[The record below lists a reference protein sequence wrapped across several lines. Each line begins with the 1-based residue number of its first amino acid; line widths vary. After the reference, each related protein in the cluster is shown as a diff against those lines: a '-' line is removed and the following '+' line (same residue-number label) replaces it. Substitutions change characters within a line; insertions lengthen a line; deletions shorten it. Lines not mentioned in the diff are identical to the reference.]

1 MPFAKGFVR
10 NPVRTVSVSADE
22 AGQRIDNFLVT
33 MLKSLPRSRIYS
45 LLRSGQVRVN
55 KGRVK
60 PDYRLQ
66 AGDELRLPP
75 TYEVPP
81 NDMTPPPRQIDVLR
95 TRILFESK
103 NLVVVN
109 KPSGF
114 AVHGGSGVNFGVIEL
129 LRHLYPQEKHLE
141 LVHRLD
147 RETSGCLLVAK
158 KRSVLLAL
166 HEKFRKGEVDKHYQ
180 ALVLGKLRRAK
191 TVDVPLTR
199 QVLQSG
205 ERMVR
210 ASAIPGNAKASVTR
224 FEIVERFAGSTLL
237 SARPETGRT
246 HQIRV
251 HAAHLGHPIAGD
263 EKYGDPGFNEVMHEL
278 GLQRLFLHAFR
289 IEVKIPQEPQA
300 LLFTAPL
307 DDDLAAVLTRLKG
320 SA

>member
-1 MPFAKGFVR
+1 M
-10 NPVRTVSVSADE
+10 SADE

-33 MLKSLPRSRIYS
+33 KLKSLPRSRIYS

-81 NDMTPPPRQIDVLR
+81 KEMAPPTRQIDVLKS
-95 TRILFESK
+95 RILFDSK
-103 NLVVVN
+103 NLIVVN
-109 KPSGF
+109 KPSGI

-147 RETSGCLLVAK
+147 RDTSGCLLIAK

-166 HEKFRKGEVDKHYQ
+166 HEKFRTGEVNKHYH

-199 QVLQSG
+199 QVLHSG
-205 ERMVR
+205 ERRVH
-210 ASAIPGNAKASVTR
+210 ASAMPTNAKVSVTR
-224 FEIVERFAGSTLL
+224 FETLTRFTDCTLL

-263 EKYGDPGFNEVMHEL
+263 EKYGDPGFNQKMHEL
-278 GLQRLFLHAFR
+278 GLKRLFLHAYQ
-289 IEVKIPQEPQA
+289 IAVKIPQEAQA

-307 DDDLAAVLTRLKG
+307 DDDLAAVLTQLKE
-320 SA
+320 ARIIAKP